1 MKINLLLK
9 KNDEIIRKME
19 ILRFP
24 CRIGRSKDNDLI
36 LEEPHISRH
45 HAVIELIGNEIV
57 ITNISQK
64 GKVLFEGENIEKQTL
79 ESPGAFEIPPFEITL
94 ISEPTAIKKFES
106 KPGEPLFEEAP
117 PSLAESF
124 PLTIEEEKQAPAGEE
139 TRISEIPPRAKIIVI
154 QGTSPHEG
162 YDLIGDEII
171 IGRDPDCD
179 ISLEDPKI
187 SREHAKI
194 TLKGLKFYI
203 ADCGSSNGTFVN
215 HKQIVEEKE
224 LTSSD
229 QIQLGDAV
237 LQFAIFDEGAYSLI
251 SPAKG
256 LSPDIT
262 QSGAIPRWET
272 EIPSYAPRSQKMFF
286 RYKKI
291 LYASGLLL
299 SLLLIYLMINQKGKP
314 QRETAEEKKRMRI
327 AQTTEDELSQISK
340 TDREYILEKMKAA
353 KTSINNREYRKAQ
366 IALEEV
372 FAIAPGYSEARALS
386 ETLRSVFEQQ
396 RLAEQKYRE
405 IAEEKRQEEEIKYHL
420 SIALEYFNRQQWPKA
435 IEEYDRILET
445 VPEHEEAQKKRF
457 EALKKLEAPEVKP
470 AVSLMQKKNRQAEA
484 WLAQGT
490 TLAQQGETQKALGI
504 WRKVLGLEGV
514 NPAYYIKAEQFIN
527 FEKERLAQKY
537 APLLSQAYALIESKE
552 YTQAEEILRGI
563 LKEYP
568 THKEA
573 KEALYKVEDTLHQMA
588 RREYTEAIIDE
599 NVGRID
605 SAVKKFKWIVERV
618 PASDEYHRKA
628 KNKLKKYE

>member
-9 KNDEIIRKME
+9 KDEQIVRKTE
-19 ILRFP
+19 ISHFP

-45 HAVIELIGNEIV
+45 HAMIELIGNEIV

-64 GKVLFEGENIEKQTL
+64 GKVLFEGENIEGKQTL
-79 ESPGAFEIPPFEITL
+79 ELPGAFEIPPFEIT
-94 ISEPTAIKKFES
+94 IVSEPTAIKKFES
-106 KPGEPLFEEAP
+106 KLTEPLFEEPP

-124 PLTIEEEKQAPAGEE
+124 PLTIEAEE
-139 TRISEIPPRAKIIVI
+139 TKISEIPPRAKIIVI

-194 TLKGLKFYI
+194 TLKDQKFYI

-237 LQFAIFDEGAYSLI
+237 LQFAIFDEGAYLL
-251 SPAKG
+251 PHRPER

-262 QSGAIPRWET
+262 ESGMIPQWET
-272 EIPSYAPRSQKMFF
+272 PQWASKVPFYAPKPQKIFF

-291 LYASGLLL
+291 FYASGLLL
-299 SLLLIYLMINQKGKP
+299 SALLIYLMINQKGKP
-314 QRETAEEKKRMRI
+314 QRETAEEKKRTKITRTI
-327 AQTTEDELSQISK
+327 EDELSQLSK

-353 KTSINNREYRKAQ
+353 KASINNREYRKAQ

-420 SIALEYFNRQQWPKA
+420 SVALEYFNRQQWSKA
-435 IEEYDRILET
+435 IEEYDKILET
-445 VPEHEEAQKKRF
+445 VPEHEEAQKKRL
-457 EALKKLEAPEVKP
+457 EAIKELEAPEVKP
-470 AVSLMQKKNRQAEA
+470 AVSLMQKRNRQAEA

-490 TLAQQGETQKALGI
+490 TLAQQGETQKALAI

-573 KEALYKVEDTLHQMA
+573 KEALYKVQDTLHQLA

-605 SAVKKFKWIVERV
+605 SAVKKFKWIIERV
-618 PASDEYHRKA
+618 PESDEYHKKA